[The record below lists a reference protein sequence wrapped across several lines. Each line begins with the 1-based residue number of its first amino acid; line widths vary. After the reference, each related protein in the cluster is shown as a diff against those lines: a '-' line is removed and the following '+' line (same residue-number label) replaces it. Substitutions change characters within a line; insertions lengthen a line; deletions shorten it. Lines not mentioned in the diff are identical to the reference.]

1 MQEDTKRTA
10 TGYSDESATSRK
22 IEQRLTV
29 HEATSLLGMSVV
41 RFVKRPNVA
50 ALTKE
55 KSPDGTV
62 YIVLNSAHPPTRYAT
77 SHRTTQDETTA
88 GLNLLVSSL
97 EDQIACLQSEL
108 ETRNEE
114 LRYKDYVLAAAL
126 ERVPQV
132 KLAPD
137 ISRPLASRSD
147 TMKKGDDIRQE
158 PATRHRSWLVRFFS
172 LGRSMLLEGGLRCPR
187 FVLAC

>member
-29 HEATSLLGMSVV
+29 HEATSLLGM
-41 RFVKRPNVA
+41 
-50 ALTKE
+50 
-55 KSPDGTV
+55 
-62 YIVLNSAHPPTRYAT
+62 RY
-77 SHRTTQDETTA
+77 H
-88 GLNLLVSSL
+88 
-97 EDQIACLQSEL
+97 
-108 ETRNEE
+108 
-114 LRYKDYVLAAAL
+114 KDYVLAAAL

-132 KLAPD
+132 KLASD

-158 PATRHRSWLVRFFS
+158 PATRHRSWLVRFF
-172 LGRSMLLEGGLRCPR
+172 LWAVVCY
-187 FVLAC
+187 

>member
-1 MQEDTKRTA
+1 MPLKYRYVSRRRVPWSSLRHLQCTVVGHVVAAGPRCCGSRNPPCTWYGGQARLLSMQEDTKRTA

-29 HEATSLLGMSVV
+29 HEATSLLGM
-41 RFVKRPNVA
+41 RC
-50 ALTKE
+50 
-55 KSPDGTV
+55 
-62 YIVLNSAHPPTRYAT
+62 H
-77 SHRTTQDETTA
+77 
-88 GLNLLVSSL
+88 
-97 EDQIACLQSEL
+97 
-108 ETRNEE
+108 
-114 LRYKDYVLAAAL
+114 KDYVPAAAL

-132 KLAPD
+132 KLASD

-158 PATRHRSWLVRFFS
+158 PATRHRSWLVRFFT